1 VRQFVLKVHE
11 LCNLACDHCYVYEH
25 ADQTWRERP
34 PTMSAAV
41 VERTAARIAEHAVR
55 HRLPSVGVVLHG
67 GEPLLLGRARL
78 RELLTVLRSVVG
90 TVTALDLRMQTNG
103 IRLDEPMAELLLE
116 FGVRTG
122 VSLDGGRAAND
133 LHRRYR
139 NGASSHER
147 TVRGLA
153 LLRSPRFRAA
163 YAGILCTIDVRNEP
177 IAVYQALLAQEPPR
191 IDLLLPHATWD
202 EPPPF
207 TAVGGT
213 PYADWLLRIYR
224 RWLSDG
230 RPVPIRLFD
239 ALHATAGGRDSGV
252 ESVGADRGDLAV
264 VETDGSWEQPD
275 SMKTAFHGAAATGLT
290 VFTASADDLIALPA
304 MRRRQSGLAGLS
316 ATCRACP
323 LVARCGGG
331 LYAHRFCS
339 GSGFDNPSVYCADL
353 KGLITAMDSD
363 PPPGP
368 SELPRPVFD
377 ELASGGGGATAVGH
391 LTAAQESITRSLL
404 VAAADQLPGAAW
416 SLLGE
421 IDGQDP
427 AAVRRVLAHPFVRAW
442 AVRLLGGHDRP
453 DRLADL
459 VAAAAVIAGADA
471 EVPVTPRDGRVHLP
485 TLGTLTVPPGVT
497 GLLIRGDGTARWP
510 GGSIRLTPQEIR
522 LAPGEARPAPGEVR
536 PAPGEVRLELQEVR
550 AAPGEARWVPTAS
563 VTVGDLTVRLE
574 DADPYRDCHGWPP
587 TGTLTGGERRA
598 WAEALRSAWP
608 SVLRDA
614 PEQASGLAGGLTTIT
629 PLAADSVTL
638 RSATSR
644 QAYGALGI
652 ALTPDPAALAVMLV
666 HEFQH
671 TKLGAILDLVDLV
684 DPDTDVLVT
693 VGWRPDPR
701 PAELV
706 LQGIYAHLP
715 VAGMWRRRAGRGE
728 AGAEKHYDMY
738 RHWTVEAIGHL
749 SGSGALT
756 AAGRHFLDRLAATIE
771 EWPG

>member
-34 PTMSAAV
+34 PIMAAAV

-55 HRLPSVGVVLHG
+55 HRLPAVGVVLHG

-78 RELLTVLRSVVG
+78 REMLTVLRSVVG
-90 TVTALDLRMQTNG
+90 AATALDLRMQTNG

-116 FGVRTG
+116 FGVRAG
-122 VSLDGGRAAND
+122 VSLDGDRAAND

-147 TVRGLA
+147 TLRGLA

-163 YAGILCTIDVRNEP
+163 YAGILCTIDVRNDP
-177 IAVYQALLAQEPPR
+177 IAVYEALLAQEPPR

-202 EPPPF
+202 EPPPL
-207 TAVGGT
+207 ASVGGT
-213 PYADWLLRIYR
+213 PYADWLLRVYR

-239 ALHATAGGRDSGV
+239 ALHATAAGGDSGV

-290 VFTASADDLIALPA
+290 VFTASADELAGTPA
-304 MRRRQSGLAGLS
+304 MRQRQSGLAGLS

-331 LYAHRFCS
+331 LYAHRFRS
-339 GSGFDNPSVYCADL
+339 GSGFDNPSVYCTDL
-353 KGLITAMDSD
+353 KGLITAMESD

-368 SELPRPVFD
+368 SELPWPVFD
-377 ELASGGGGATAVGH
+377 ELASGGGDAIAVGH
-391 LTAAQESITRSLL
+391 LTATQEAVTRALL
-404 VAAADQLPGAAW
+404 VAAADHLPEVAW
-416 SLLGE
+416 SLLGQ
-421 IDGQDP
+421 IDGQHP
-427 AAVRRVLAHPFVRAW
+427 AAVRRVLAHPFVRTW
-442 AVRLLGGHDRP
+442 AVRLLGGHDGP
-453 DRLADL
+453 DRIADL

-485 TLGTLTVPPGVT
+485 TLGALTVPAGVT
-497 GLLIRGDGTARWP
+497 GVLIGGDGTARWP
-510 GGSIRLTPQEIR
+510 GGSMR
-522 LAPGEARPAPGEVR
+522 LAPQQARLAPDDTGPATDR
-536 PAPGEVRLELQEVR
+536 
-550 AAPGEARWVPTAS
+550 ARWTPTAS
-563 VTVGDLTVRLE
+563 VTLDGLTVRLE

-587 TGTLTGGERRA
+587 TGTLTGDERRA
-598 WAEALRSAWP
+598 WAEALRAAWP

-629 PLAADSVTL
+629 PLAADPVTL

-671 TKLGAILDLVDLV
+671 TKLGAILDLIDLV

-706 LQGIYAHLP
+706 LQGIYAHLT

-728 AGAEKHYDMY
+728 PGAEKHYDMY
-738 RHWTVEAIGHL
+738 RDWTVEAIGHL

-756 AAGRHFLDRLAATIE
+756 AAGRHFLDRLTATIE
-771 EWPG
+771 QWPG

>member
-25 ADQTWRERP
+25 ADQTWRDRP
-34 PTMSAAV
+34 ATMSAAV

-55 HRLPSVGVVLHG
+55 HRLPAVGVVLHG
-67 GEPLLLGRARL
+67 GEPLLLGPARL
-78 RELLTVLRSVVG
+78 REMLTVLRSVVG
-90 TVTALDLRMQTNG
+90 AATTLDLRMQTNG

-116 FGVRTG
+116 FGVRAG
-122 VSLDGGRAAND
+122 VSLDGDRAAND

-147 TVRGLA
+147 TLRGLA

-163 YAGILCTIDVRNEP
+163 YAGILCTIDVRTDP
-177 IAVYQALLAQEPPR
+177 IAVYEALLAQEPPR

-202 EPPPF
+202 RPPPF
-207 TAVGGT
+207 SAAGGT
-213 PYADWLLRIYR
+213 PYADWLSRIYR

-239 ALHATAGGRDSGV
+239 ALHATAAGRDSGV

-290 VFTASADDLIALPA
+290 VFTASADDLAATPA
-304 MRRRQSGLAGLS
+304 IRQRQSGLAGLS

-331 LYAHRFCS
+331 LYAHRFRT
-339 GSGFDNPSVYCADL
+339 GSGFDNPSVYCTDL
-353 KGLITAMDSD
+353 KGLITAMESD

-368 SELPRPVFD
+368 SELPWPVFD
-377 ELASGGGGATAVGH
+377 ELASGGGDADAVGH
-391 LTAAQESITRSLL
+391 LTATQEAITRALL
-404 VAAADQLPGAAW
+404 VAAADRLPGAAW
-416 SLLGE
+416 SLLAE
-421 IDGQDP
+421 IDEQDP
-427 AAVRRVLAHPFVRAW
+427 SAVRRVLAHPFVRAW
-442 AVRLLGGHDRP
+442 AVRLLSGHDGP
-453 DRLADL
+453 DRFAEL
-459 VAAAAVIAGADA
+459 VAAATVHAGVDA
-471 EVPVTPRDGRVHLP
+471 AVPVTPHDGRVHLP

-497 GLLIRGDGTARWP
+497 SVVIRGDGP
-510 GGSIRLTPQEIR
+510 PLLTP
-522 LAPGEARPAPGEVR
+522 A
-536 PAPGEVRLELQEVR
+536 
-550 AAPGEARWVPTAS
+550 AS
-563 VTVGDLTVRLE
+563 VTVGDLTVLLE

-587 TGTLTGGERRA
+587 TGTLSGRERQA
-598 WAEALRSAWP
+598 WAEGLRAAWP
-608 SVLRDA
+608 LVLRDA
-614 PEQASGLAGGLTTIT
+614 PEQAPGLAGGLTTIT
-629 PLAADSVTL
+629 PLTADPVTL

-671 TKLGAILDLVDLV
+671 TKLGAILDLIDLV
-684 DPDTDVLVT
+684 DPDTGVLVT

-706 LQGIYAHLP
+706 LQGIYAHLA

-749 SGSGALT
+749 AGSGALT
-756 AAGRHFLDRLAATIE
+756 AAGRHFLDRLSATIE